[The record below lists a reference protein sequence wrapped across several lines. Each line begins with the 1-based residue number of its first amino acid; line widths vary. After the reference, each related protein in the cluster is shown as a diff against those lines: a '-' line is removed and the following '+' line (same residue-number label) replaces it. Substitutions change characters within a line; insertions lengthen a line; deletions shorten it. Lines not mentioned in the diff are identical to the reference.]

1 MICSARIVGARLAE
15 ALGQPVII
23 ENRGGAG
30 GNIGTEYVAKAKP
43 DGYTLLIGSN
53 GNNTINPALYPSL
66 PFDPAHAFAA
76 ITKLATVP
84 VVLVASPALP
94 AANLGEVIQLAKSQT
109 GKLAYAS
116 PGIGSTAHL
125 TAALLASRAGIEL
138 LHVPYKGGGAAIGGV
153 LTGDVPLAFV
163 VVSTAQA
170 LAQAGRVRAIA
181 VTSIAR
187 SSAMPDVPTVAE
199 SGLPGFDV
207 ASWYGLLAP
216 AGTPPDIIARLHAE
230 TTRILQQPDVQQQFL
245 TMGAAPVGQYARRV
259 RCRNPRR
266 SGALGGRGE
275 GGRHPCGMSGRAD
288 AHGAV
293 RRDRSSPGTH
303 HDDQRAAGC
312 DGHPVHRNGAHPA
325 ALSPLTVSRSAC
337 WRRAGRSPRKAAT
350 SARSSICPTARR
362 RGNGFKRSPRRLTR
376 YRRASCCRAMTRR
389 SDCYRQS
396 RSHRRTICRRRSA
409 CASPTWCGPRW
420 CA

>member
-1 MICSARIVGARLAE
+1 MIQSSAPRLALHVDSLHRSARVCARSDRRSGVRRNILLSLVLTLLCAIVGTVAAAADEKYPDRPIHLIDPYGAGGANDLFGRIVGARLAE

-66 PFDPAHAFAA
+66 PFDAAHAFSA

-84 VVLVASPALP
+84 VVLVASPSLP
-94 AANLGEVIQLAKSQT
+94 AANLGEVIRLAKSQP

-116 PGIGSTAHL
+116 PGVGSTAHL
-125 TAALLASRAGIEL
+125 TAALLASRTGIEL

-153 LTGDVPLAFV
+153 LSGDVPLAFV
-163 VVSTAQA
+163 VISTAQA

-187 SSAMPDVPTVAE
+187 SSSMPDVPTIAE
-199 SGLPGFDV
+199 SGVPGFDV

-230 TTRILQQPDVQQQFL
+230 TVRILKQPEVQQQFL
-245 TMGAAPVGQYARRV
+245 AMGAAPVGNTSDAFDD
-259 RCRNPRR
+259 
-266 SGALGGRGE
+266 E
-275 GGRHPCGMSGRAD
+275 IRAD
-288 AHGAV
+288 LARWAAV
-293 RRDRSSPGTH
+293 VT
-303 HDDQRAAGC
+303 AAGI
-312 DGHPVHRNGAHPA
+312 
-325 ALSPLTVSRSAC
+325 
-337 WRRAGRSPRKAAT
+337 RAE
-350 SARSSICPTARR
+350 
-362 RGNGFKRSPRRLTR
+362 
-376 YRRASCCRAMTRR
+376 
-389 SDCYRQS
+389 
-396 RSHRRTICRRRSA
+396 
-409 CASPTWCGPRW
+409 
-420 CA
+420 

>member
-1 MICSARIVGARLAE
+1 MIQSSAPRLALHVDSLHRSARVCARSARRSGVRRNILLSLVLTLLCAIGGTVAAAADEKYPDRPIHLIDPYGAGGANDLFGRIVGARLAE

-66 PFDPAHAFAA
+66 PFDAAHAFSA

-84 VVLVASPALP
+84 VVLVASPSLP
-94 AANLGEVIQLAKSQT
+94 AANLGEVIRLAKSQP

-116 PGIGSTAHL
+116 PGVGSTAHL
-125 TAALLASRAGIEL
+125 TAALLASRTGIEL

-153 LTGDVPLAFV
+153 LSGDVPLAFV
-163 VVSTAQA
+163 VISTAQA

-187 SSAMPDVPTVAE
+187 SSSMPDVPTIAE
-199 SGLPGFDV
+199 SGVPGFDV

-230 TTRILQQPDVQQQFL
+230 TVRILKQPDVQQQFL
-245 TMGAAPVGQYARRV
+245 AMGAAPVGNTSDAFDD
-259 RCRNPRR
+259 
-266 SGALGGRGE
+266 E
-275 GGRHPCGMSGRAD
+275 IRAD
-288 AHGAV
+288 LARWAAV
-293 RRDRSSPGTH
+293 VK
-303 HDDQRAAGC
+303 AAGI
-312 DGHPVHRNGAHPA
+312 
-325 ALSPLTVSRSAC
+325 
-337 WRRAGRSPRKAAT
+337 RAE
-350 SARSSICPTARR
+350 
-362 RGNGFKRSPRRLTR
+362 
-376 YRRASCCRAMTRR
+376 
-389 SDCYRQS
+389 
-396 RSHRRTICRRRSA
+396 
-409 CASPTWCGPRW
+409 
-420 CA
+420 